1 MSGPLSAQKSPSRVQ
16 DRDEGIAGR
25 NGREYCLPDEGNSMR
40 LFANRKQ
47 KNELVARPVVSFYV
61 KLIWKLFK
69 NITANSRG
77 HSDRLFGAERH
88 KSPKVLGK
96 ALGLL

>member
-16 DRDEGIAGR
+16 DRDEGVAGR
-25 NGREYCLPDEGNSMR
+25 IGREYCFPVEGR
-40 LFANRKQ
+40 VFAKRKQ